1 MKPNF
6 ALTLSFEGLALLH
19 RAYPGWHSV
28 GDVSFDEPDLNG
40 ALAALRDQGLA
51 LDPAGMTSKL
61 VIPEDQIRY
70 LDFDPG
76 GASGAALEEAVRDR
90 LSGATPYAID
100 DLAYDW
106 SCDAGQIQVAAVA
119 RETLDEAEEFAA
131 RYGFNPVCFVAMPPK
146 GRFVGEPWFGEAAQS
161 EQHIPAGASL
171 ERDSAAIRIIGA
183 APAPASPDEPEPA
196 PTAQA
201 EPQAGPQPEEQPEPQ
216 AETQTAPDTEPT
228 AETEPEPTPESTQ
241 GTDRPAQDAPAPVAR
256 DGTAPSFRS
265 VRASR
270 DDDPAPASRRL
281 EGAARGLTMI
291 APADSAAPPVTGRPE
306 ESARDHGAPDL
317 RATPDDRLHP
327 DENDSDTASDAR
339 KGDPAAAFFTQRD
352 AAVSSVT
359 AAPPPPSDEKQRMTI
374 FGAREAAPVGG
385 KPRYL
390 GLALTAA
397 LVLFLVAVAAW
408 ASVFLDEGISGLFR
422 SKPEP
427 QIALV
432 PAPEDPPAEESVT
445 TDTATDPALQPA
457 PEPEPETDLASRP
470 APEERPAQPE
480 RAQTPDSELSSDEL
494 LARYAATGIWQQAP
508 EAPSAPG
515 LMTLDDFYQTSIDAP
530 VRSSDAVAL
539 PAVDALQ
546 PDTAPERPTDPVA
559 PGTRFVMDERGLVVA
574 TPDGA
579 ITPQGVL
586 VYAGRPPL
594 TPGNIPD
601 RPSGA
606 SIADALPEAEALR
619 LFSVRPRTRPDD
631 LSEQNERGLLGVGG
645 RSRAELAALRPRTR
659 PEGIAQQQQAAAD
672 PPLIVDT
679 EAVNAALTEAA
690 QEPDPF
696 ASATPQAVSYSLKP
710 NMRPGN
716 FEQIVANTRATAQST
731 PVSATQRVAPS
742 APTATTV
749 ARAAT
754 EQNAISL
761 RQVNLIGVYG
771 SPSNRRA
778 LVRLANGR
786 YEKVKVGDRLD
797 GGQVAAIG
805 ESELRYQKRGRN
817 IVLKI
822 PKG

>member
-28 GDVSFDEPDLNG
+28 GDVSFDDPDLNG
-40 ALAALRDQGLA
+40 ALAALRDRGLA

-61 VIPEDQIRY
+61 VIPDDQIRY

-76 GASGAALEEAVRDR
+76 GASGAALEEAVREQ
-90 LSGATPYAID
+90 LSGATPYAIE

-106 SCDAGQIQVAAVA
+106 SFDAGQVQVAAVA

-131 RYGFNPVCFVAMPPK
+131 RYGFNPVCFVAMPAQ

-171 ERDSAAIRIIGA
+171 ERDCAAIRIIGA
-183 APAPASPDEPEPA
+183 APAPSPADEPDPA
-196 PTAQA
+196 ATAQA
-201 EPQAGPQPEEQPEPQ
+201 EPQAEPQPEPQTQEQPEPDAASEPQ
-216 AETQTAPDTEPT
+216 TEP
-228 AETEPEPTPESTQ
+228 APAPESTQ
-241 GTDRPAQDAPAPVAR
+241 GTDSPAQDAPAPVA
-256 DGTAPSFRS
+256 DEKPAPAFRS

-281 EGAARGLTMI
+281 EGAARGLTTI
-291 APADSAAPPVTGRPE
+291 APAAGAAPPVTGRPE

-317 RATPDDRLHP
+317 RATPDDRIHP
-327 DENDSDTASDAR
+327 DESDSDASSDAR
-339 KGDPAAAFFTQRD
+339 ADDPAAAFFTQRD

-359 AAPPPPSDEKQRMTI
+359 AAPPPPADEKQRMTI

-408 ASVFLDEGISGLFR
+408 ASIFTDEGISGLFR

-432 PAPEDPPAEESVT
+432 PAPEDPPAEETVT
-445 TDTATDPALQPA
+445 TDTASDPALQPA
-457 PEPEPETDLASRP
+457 PEPAPETDLASRP
-470 APEERPAQPE
+470 APEDSPAQPE
-480 RAQTPDSELSSDEL
+480 LAQTPDSELSSDEL

-515 LMTLDDFYQTSIDAP
+515 LMTLDDFYQTSIDTQ

-546 PDTAPERPTDPVA
+546 PDTAPESPADPVA
-559 PGTRFVMDERGLVVA
+559 PGTRFVMDERGLVMA

-586 VYAGRPPL
+586 VYAGRPAL

-606 SIADALPEAEALR
+606 SVATALPEAETLR
-619 LFSVRPRTRPDD
+619 LFSVRPRTRPGD
-631 LSEQNERGLLGVGG
+631 LTEQNERGLLGVGG

-716 FEQIVANTRATAQST
+716 FEKIVANTRATAQST

-786 YEKVKVGDRLD
+786 YEKVQVGDKLD

>member
-6 ALTLSFEGLALLH
+6 ALTLSFDGLALLH

-28 GDVSFDEPDLNG
+28 GEVSFDDPDLHG
-40 ALAALRDQGLA
+40 ALAQLRDKGLA
-51 LDPAGMTSKL
+51 LDSAGMTSKL

-70 LDFDPG
+70 LDFDPD
-76 GASGAALEEAVRDR
+76 GASGEALEQAVHDR

-106 SCDAGQIQVAAVA
+106 SFEAGQVHVAAVA

-131 RYGFNPVCFVAMPPK
+131 RYGFNPVCFVAMPAN
-146 GRFVGEPWFGEAAQS
+146 GRFVGEPWFGEAAQA
-161 EQHIPAGASL
+161 QQYIPSGALL

-183 APAPASPDEPEPA
+183 APTPSFAN
-196 PTAQA
+196 
-201 EPQAGPQPEEQPEPQ
+201 
-216 AETQTAPDTEPT
+216 
-228 AETEPEPTPESTQ
+228 EPEPTPAAQPAPQPEQPPEPQPEDQPEPETATEPAPATESAE
-241 GTDRPAQDAPAPVAR
+241 GTDSPAQDAPAPNA
-256 DGTAPSFRS
+256 GEEPAPSFRS

-281 EGAARGLTMI
+281 EGAARGLTTI
-291 APADSAAPPVTGRPE
+291 APADSAAPPVTGRPGDC
-306 ESARDHGAPDL
+306 ARSHDAPDL
-317 RATPDDRLHP
+317 RATPGDRLHTG
-327 DENDSDTASDAR
+327 DSDSATSSDAL
-339 KGDPAAAFFTQRD
+339 KDDPAAAFFTQRD

-359 AAPPPPSDEKQRMTI
+359 AAPPPPADEKQRMTI
-374 FGAREAAPVGG
+374 FGARESAPVGG

-408 ASVFLDEGISGLFR
+408 ASVFMDDGISGLFR
-422 SKPEP
+422 SKPES

-432 PAPEDPPAEESVT
+432 PAPEDSPADIDES
-445 TDTATDPALQPA
+445 DAGDIASDPALQPV
-457 PEPEPETDLASRP
+457 PEPEPESAPDLASRP
-470 APEERPAQPE
+470 AAEDSPAQPE
-480 RAQTPDSELSSDEL
+480 LAQTPGTELSSDQL

-515 LMTLDDFYQTSIDAP
+515 LMTLDDFYQTSIDTP

-546 PDTAPERPTDPVA
+546 PDTAPERPADPVA

-579 ITPQGVL
+579 LTPQGVL
-586 VYAGRPPL
+586 VYAGRPAL

-606 SIADALPEAEALR
+606 SIATALPEAETLR
-619 LFSVRPRTRPDD
+619 LFSVRPRTRPDN
-631 LSEQNERGLLGVGG
+631 LTEQNERGRLGVGG
-645 RSRAELAALRPRTR
+645 RSRAEFAALRPRTR
-659 PEGIAQQQQAAAD
+659 PEGIARQQQAAAD
-672 PPLIVDT
+672 PPLIVDS

-716 FEQIVANTRATAQST
+716 FEKIVANTRTSDRST

-786 YEKVKVGDRLD
+786 YQKVQVGDKLD